1 MAQEPHKP
9 TGRLRK
15 KVCLLVAAGMSEPEV
30 ATALKMARETLR
42 KYYADELLN
51 GRASFRR
58 ELLEMLETAARKGSV
73 AAMKHLDLR
82 TSGEAVSQPPL
93 VGKKIEQAKAAATA
107 GAGTVWAEIIQMPDG
122 QVN

>member
-1 MAQEPHKP
+1 
-9 TGRLRK
+9 
-15 KVCLLVAAGMSEPEV
+15 MSEPEV
-30 ATALKMARETLR
+30 ATALKIARETLR

-82 TSGEAVSQPPL
+82 TSGEAVSQPPT

-107 GAGTVWAEIIQMPDG
+107 GAGTVWAEIIQMPNG
-122 QVN
+122 QAN